1 VFACRNGV
9 VPVWIGSAKAELK
22 GHGLDSPAVT
32 RLSRYFLPTMKEAPA
47 DAEAVSHRL
56 IVRAGLARQVG
67 AGLWTFLPA
76 GWRAH
81 RRVEQIVREEMDAIG
96 SGEMLMPVLQPAEPW
111 RTTGRYDIDEIFKL
125 QDRRGADMVLAMTHE
140 EILTW
145 HIAREVRSYR
155 DLPKLLYHFQTKERD
170 EPRPRAGLL
179 RTREFIMKDAYS
191 FDRDL
196 EGLDA
201 SYQLHIEA
209 YDRIFDRTG
218 LEWYRVESD
227 VGMMG
232 GFGAHEYMAPCAA
245 GENDVALSDSGYAAN
260 VEIASADAQPVDGLP
275 AGSAQPQ
282 EVETPGAT
290 TIDAVCELLGA
301 PPGALIKAF
310 PVFAE
315 ERGPVLVVIRGD
327 HRLNEIKLQNA
338 LGSPFRPAEAEE
350 VRDAFGAEPG
360 FIGPVGAPVPVL
372 ADEALLGLAG
382 LVAGANKPDVHLT
395 GVEPGR
401 DFEPEWVD
409 VRRVEA
415 GDRDPSGAPIR
426 IEPAIEVGNI
436 FKLGTRYSEP
446 LGATYLDEDG
456 KEQHIWMCSYGIGPA
471 RIVAAAIE
479 QFADEQ
485 GISWPRA
492 AAPFDVELVTLGK
505 PGEEARSLSER
516 LYDELRE
523 LGLDVLYDDRD
534 DASPGQKFADAELLG
549 CPLRVTIG
557 KKSVEAREI
566 EFQVRRG
573 QEKGSLPL
581 EGAAEAAAELW
592 RTLP

>member
-1 VFACRNGV
+1 
-9 VPVWIGSAKAELK
+9 
-22 GHGLDSPAVT
+22 VT
-32 RLSRYFLPTMKEAPA
+32 RLSRYFLPTTREAPA
-47 DAEAVSHRL
+47 DAEAISHKL

-81 RRVEQIVREEMDAIG
+81 RRAEQIVREEMDAIG
-96 SGEMLMPVLQPAEPW
+96 AGEMLMPVLQPAELW
-111 RTTGRYDIDEIFKL
+111 KKSGRYDIDEVFKL
-125 QDRRGADMVLAMTHE
+125 QDRRGAELVLAMTHE
-140 EILTW
+140 ENLTF
-145 HIAREVRSYR
+145 HISREVRSYR

-191 FDRDL
+191 FDRDVDGL
-196 EGLDA
+196 EA
-201 SYQLHIEA
+201 SYQLYIEA

-245 GENDVALSDSGYAAN
+245 GENDVALSDAGYAAN
-260 VEIASADAQPVDGLP
+260 MEIASATPQPVEGLP
-275 AGSAQPQ
+275 EAAPEPK
-282 EVETPGAT
+282 EVETPGAAT
-290 TIDAVCELLGA
+290 VEAVCGMLGV
-301 PPGALIKAF
+301 PPGAIIKAF
-310 PVFAE
+310 PILVE
-315 ERGPVLVVIRGD
+315 ERGPALVVIRGD

-338 LGSPFRPAEAEE
+338 LGAPFRAAEAEE
-350 VRDAFGAEPG
+350 VRSAFGAEPG
-360 FIGPVGAPVPVL
+360 FIGPVGTRVDVL
-372 ADEALLGLAG
+372 ADEALRGLHG
-382 LVAGANKPDVHLT
+382 LVAGGNKPDVHVT
-395 GVEPGR
+395 GVEPER
-401 DFEPEWVD
+401 DFEPTWVD
-409 VRRVEA
+409 VRRVEEGDLCPA
-415 GDRDPSGAPIR
+415 GQPIR

-436 FKLGTRYSEP
+436 FKLGTRFSDP
-446 LGATYLDEDG
+446 LGARYLDEEG
-456 KEQHIWMCSYGIGPA
+456 KEQLIWMGSYGIGPA

-485 GISWPRA
+485 GISWPRSV
-492 AAPFDVELVTLGK
+492 APFDVELVTLGK
-505 PGEEARSLSER
+505 PGEEARTLSDR

-534 DASPGQKFADAELLG
+534 ASPGEKFADAELLG

-557 KKSVEAREI
+557 KKSVEAGEI
-566 EFQVRRG
+566 EVQVRRG

-581 EGAAEAAAELW
+581 DGAAEAAADLW

>member
-1 VFACRNGV
+1 MRRIFKLNRLGEGRTEG
-9 VPVWIGSAKAELK
+9 PRI
-22 GHGLDSPAVT
+22 DSPAVT
-32 RLSRYFLPTMKEAPA
+32 RLSRYFLPTVKEAPA
-47 DAEAVSHRL
+47 DAESISHQL
-56 IVRAGLARQVG
+56 TVRAGLARQVS

-81 RRVEQIVREEMDAIG
+81 RKVEQIIREELDAIG
-96 SGEMLMPVLQPAEPW
+96 CGEMLMPVLQPAELW
-111 RTTGRYDIDEIFKL
+111 KRTGRYGIDELFKL
-125 QDRRGADMVLAMTHE
+125 KDRRGADLVLALTHE
-140 EILTW
+140 EVLTW
-145 HIAREVRSYR
+145 HISREVRSYR

-179 RTREFIMKDAYS
+179 RTREFIMKDSYS

-196 EGLDA
+196 EGLEA

-218 LEWYRVESD
+218 LEWYRVEGD

-232 GFGAHEYMAPCAA
+232 GFGAHEYMAPCSA
-245 GENDVALSDSGYAAN
+245 GENDVALSDGGYAAN
-260 VEIASADAQPVDGLP
+260 VEIASAQPQPVEGLP
-275 AGSAQPQ
+275 APASEPA
-282 EVETPGAT
+282 EVETPAAT
-290 TIDAVCELLGA
+290 TIEAVCELLGVPA
-301 PPGALIKAF
+301 GALIKAF
-310 PVFAE
+310 PVFVE
-315 ERGPVLVVIRGD
+315 DRGPVLVVIRGD
-327 HRLNEIKLQNA
+327 HRLNEFKLQNTLRA
-338 LGSPFRPAEAEE
+338 VSRPAEGEE
-350 VRDAFGAEPG
+350 VRATFGAEPG

-372 ADEALLGLAG
+372 ADEALRGLAG
-382 LVAGANKPDVHLT
+382 LVAGGNKPDVHLT

-409 VRRVEA
+409 VRRVEE
-415 GDRDPSGAPIR
+415 GDLDPDGRPIR

-446 LGATYLDEDG
+446 LGARYLDEEG
-456 KEQHIWMCSYGIGPA
+456 KEQLIWMGSYGIGPA
-471 RIVAAAIE
+471 RTVAAAIE

-492 AAPFDVELVTLGK
+492 VAPFEVELVTLGK
-505 PGEEARSLSER
+505 PGEEARSLSDR

>member
-1 VFACRNGV
+1 M
-9 VPVWIGSAKAELK
+9 
-22 GHGLDSPAVT
+22 T
-32 RLSRYFLPTMKEAPA
+32 RLSRYFLPTEKEAPA
-47 DAEAVSHRL
+47 DAEATSHRL
-56 IVRAGLARQVG
+56 VVRAGLARQLA

-81 RRVEQIVREEMDAIG
+81 RKVEQIVREELDAIG
-96 SGEMLMPVLQPAEPW
+96 AGEMLMPVLQPAELW
-111 RTTGRYDIDEIFKL
+111 RQTGRYDIDELFKL
-125 QDRRGADMVLAMTHE
+125 KDRRGADMVLAMTHE
-140 EILTW
+140 EVLTW
-145 HIAREVRSYR
+145 HISREVRSYR

-191 FDRDL
+191 FDRDQEGL
-196 EGLDA
+196 EG
-201 SYQLHIEA
+201 SYGLYIEA

-232 GFGAHEYMAPCAA
+232 GIGAHEYMAPCAA

-260 VEIASADAQPVDGLP
+260 VEIAGAAPQPVEGLP
-275 AGSAQPQ
+275 EPSPTPE
-282 EVETPGAT
+282 EVETPGAAT
-290 TIDAVCELLGA
+290 VEAVCGQLGV
-301 PPGALIKAF
+301 PPGAIVKAF
-310 PVFAE
+310 PVLVDG
-315 ERGPVLVVIRGD
+315 RGPVLVVVRGD

-338 LGSPFRPAEAEE
+338 LGATFRPAEAEE
-350 VRDAFGAEPG
+350 VRKEFGAEPG

-372 ADEALLGLAG
+372 ADEALRGLAG
-382 LVAGANKPDVHLT
+382 LVVGGNKPDVHAK

-401 DFEPEWVD
+401 DFDPEWAD

-415 GDRDPSGAPIR
+415 GDLDPAGRPIR

-446 LGATYLDEDG
+446 LGARYLDEDG
-456 KEQHIWMCSYGIGPA
+456 KEQVIWMGSYGIGPA

-479 QFADEQ
+479 QFADDK

-492 AAPFDVELVTLGK
+492 VAPFDVELVTLGK
-505 PGEEARSLSER
+505 PGEEPRSLSDR
-516 LYDELRE
+516 LYDDLRE

-534 DASPGQKFADAELLG
+534 DLSPGQKFADAELLG

-573 QEKGSLPL
+573 QEKGSLPV